1 MNSRTGFVILSFLGF
16 IGFLVYYS
24 QWEITEL
31 TSRFQVGEYRSQQL
45 ETQVDKLAELLE
57 SRQGELADLFLKQQQ
72 KLNKRQVDLVEPAE
86 YFLSDKCSLRNL
98 SSNDK
103 FIIVT
108 RAKQEATWIRKL
120 GKINPSIYFAPDF
133 LPL

>member
-1 MNSRTGFVILSFLGF
+1 M
-16 IGFLVYYS
+16 YYS

-45 ETQVDKLAELLE
+45 ETQVDKLAELLD

-72 KLNKRQVDLVEPAE
+72 KVNKRQNLVESAE

-120 GKINPSIYFAPDF
+120 GIYTPCSVQS
-133 LPL
+133 PL